1 MHKLKFI
8 ICLNNSNLHRYNLD
22 YIHIGALLILTLKQ
36 LSFYTLN
43 NIPSGFFFKG
53 LSKAMF
59 KIVRK
64 DMKHILLIC

>member
-8 ICLNNSNLHRYNLD
+8 ICLNNSNLHRYNPD

-43 NIPSGFFFKG
+43 NIPSGFF
-53 LSKAMF
+53 L
-59 KIVRK
+59 K
-64 DMKHILLIC
+64 D